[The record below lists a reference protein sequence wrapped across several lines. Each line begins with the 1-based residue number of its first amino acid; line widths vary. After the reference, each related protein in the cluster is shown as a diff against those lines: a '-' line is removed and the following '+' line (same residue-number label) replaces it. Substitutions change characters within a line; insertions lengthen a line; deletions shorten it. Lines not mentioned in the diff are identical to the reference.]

1 MPVLLHVDPTMVP
14 LSWDEFCRTTP
25 PYSIALDG
33 YVNDVSLF
41 DGTAPRANFDH
52 HSLNTNDATRREYSG
67 KRIDRLITRA
77 TCGQI
82 LIAIR
87 TGLFHCFR
95 NHDGI
100 QANVYVNDCDQDVC
114 TAWYLIKHA
123 VKTESVYNFRLNRLV
138 SLEDTL
144 DSFGGAYP
152 FPIEMPDLQELAWV
166 FEPYTSFRLSGSVNR
181 KNGDEYA
188 SVIQEV
194 EKRISMYIEGKG
206 YSTPLQTKY
215 DLLFEGI
222 GWCMVYEEGAQAR
235 TAMVANGIHAFVSVR
250 ERGNG
255 RYTYTV
261 ARTAPF
267 IRFSVPSIL
276 EALNAAEGCLV
287 DRWGGSDTIGG
298 SPRVSGSRLTPKEVR
313 QIIDETLAKRAYP

>member
-1 MPVLLHVDPTMVP
+1 MSVLMHVDPTIVSMT
-14 LSWDEFCRTTP
+14 WDAFCETSP

-52 HSLNTNDATRREYSG
+52 HSLNTNDATKRESPG

-95 NHDGI
+95 NHEGI
-100 QANVYVNDCDQDVC
+100 QANVYVNDGDQDVC
-114 TAWYLIKHA
+114 TSWYLIKHA
-123 VKTESVYNFRLNRLV
+123 VETERVYNFRLNRLV

-152 FPIEMPDLQELAWV
+152 FPLEMPELKELAWV
-166 FEPYTSFRLSGSVNR
+166 FEPYTSFRLSGGVDR
-181 KNGDEYA
+181 KNGAEFA
-188 SVIQEV
+188 VMIQEV
-194 EKRISMYIEGKG
+194 EQRISLYVNGKG
-206 YSTPLQTKY
+206 FSIPLQTKY
-215 DLLFEGI
+215 DTLFEGI
-222 GWCMVYEEGAQAR
+222 GWCMVHEEGAQAR

-255 RYTYTV
+255 RYTYTI

-276 EALNAAEGCLV
+276 EDLNIAEECLV
-287 DRWGGSDTIGG
+287 DCWGGSDTIGG
-298 SPRVSGSRLTPKEVR
+298 SPRVTGSRLTPKEVR
-313 QIIDETLAKRAYP
+313 EIIDDTLAKRAYP